1 MIELQAGAALRFRGG
16 RRALKCVS
24 GVLWVTSEGDSEDRF
39 LAAGDVMHIRRCGL
53 VLVQAWEA
61 AVVEILRLDSRP
73 RSWLGRWSRR
83 GGHAACR
90 PAPE

>member
-1 MIELQAGAALRFRGG
+1 MVELQAGAVLRFRGG
-16 RRALKCVS
+16 RRQLECVS

-39 LAAGDVMHIRRCGL
+39 LFAGEAMRIPGRGL
-53 VLVQAWEA
+53 VLVQAWET
-61 AVVEILRLDSRP
+61 AVVEVRLDP
-73 RSWLGRWSRR
+73 KSWFGTWTHR